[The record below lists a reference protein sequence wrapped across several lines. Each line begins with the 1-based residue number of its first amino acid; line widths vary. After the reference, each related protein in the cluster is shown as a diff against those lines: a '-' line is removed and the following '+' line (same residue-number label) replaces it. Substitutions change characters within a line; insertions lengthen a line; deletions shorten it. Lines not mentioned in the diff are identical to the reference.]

1 MFKCLY
7 IDQIFT
13 NNKFKITLSS
23 QGFILLSGGEFNKWS
38 VFSFS
43 MTNVFILRS
52 TITIK
57 IDKFKKNSRFD
68 RLRKRPPLHV
78 SLGLHIIN
86 LHGESLPVHP
96 DWLTG
101 RWVSLLSLL
110 SPSPRPPPALRL
122 RLRLSITYTIS
133 DLTGNI
139 SNHITAHSHSCYVLH
154 SPLFFVVNPL
164 NLILML
170 KGFYSTPKLNF

>member
-110 SPSPRPPPALRL
+110 SPSPPASSRSPAGTTAVHSIYNLRSHRQYQQSHHCSQSQLL
-122 RLRLSITYTIS
+122 R
-133 DLTGNI
+133 
-139 SNHITAHSHSCYVLH
+139 
-154 SPLFFVVNPL
+154 SPSFLLLNPL
-164 NLILML
+164 NLTL
-170 KGFYSTPKLNF
+170 TC